1 MFCVE
6 IKLLFYNLFT
16 IPTSVIA
23 ALFHIQLLAI
33 IDAGS
38 RFQKEIQQ
46 LNYSESKQ
54 LLLLTDGTEID
65 AAANVSG
72 ISGCPNEIGT
82 LLPEMFRILIL
93 SHCNTFAQS
102 GHPGPLIRNLVLNM
116 STLRC
121 STVTQM
127 ATD

>member
-16 IPTSVIA
+16 IPTSAIA

-54 LLLLTDGTEID
+54 LLLLTDVQKLMWQPMYHGYRG
-65 AAANVSG
+65 V
-72 ISGCPNEIGT
+72 PMKW
-82 LLPEMFRILIL
+82 LPEMFRILIL